1 MQPVFIYLGKMV
13 LCSGLF
19 LGYYWIAL
27 RNKKFHYYNRFYL
40 LFAALFSLFI
50 PFIHLSSLIFV
61 TKKNFDPALLH
72 YLYESDT
79 LPDVIVRTS
88 HFWDTSTIIFCAVA
102 ITSLV
107 FITIFLKSISR
118 IVHLKKE
125 LPGLEQDG
133 LTIYNSNLSDAP
145 FSFFHSIF
153 WREDLDIQSSVG
165 AQIFA
170 HELAHIEQKHSLDKV
185 FLQSLCALFW
195 FNPFFWIMQKEMA
208 MIHEFMADEKSVQN
222 QDTQAFAKMLLMAQ
236 FGNTILSP
244 INPFAFSP
252 IKRRLVMLTK
262 EQKVRFSFFR
272 RLMILPL
279 LACTTLLFA
288 FRLKE
293 ENLPKIDLQNWAKS
307 AGINLTP
314 INNFVGKSLG
324 LKILPDTII
333 RIKDKTGIRDT
344 TITSPNSSVFLLS
357 DNRKDTHPD
366 NKMKSQK
373 IIVEDVGLAP
383 AQEDG
388 VNQEKLKGRVSG
400 LSLKDTTRV
409 IVVTGRPSANGTPL
423 IVIDGV
429 PNKEGDINTLNPNDI
444 QSITV
449 LKDKNAEA
457 IYGLKA
463 RSGVIMIT
471 TKQGHANASKSASEL
486 NDLMQIPQ
494 ADREVTVVGFDKNAK
509 DNGIKEARFNGS
521 WREYLERHLRADVPI
536 ENKAPGGRN
545 YTVIVSF
552 NVSSTGVISNAHAEN
567 NPGYGTAEEAVRIIQ
582 NSPPWKPAT
591 KNGTPIDCKQRQQIT
606 FQVLKN

>member
-1 MQPVFIYLGKMV
+1 MQPLFIYLGKMV

-27 RNKKFHYYNRFYL
+27 RNKKFHFYNRFYL
-40 LFAALFSLFI
+40 LFAALASLFI
-50 PFIHLSSLIFV
+50 PFIHLSSLVIK

-72 YLYESDT
+72 YLYEQDS
-79 LPDVIVRTS
+79 LPEVVVRST
-88 HFWDTSTIIFCAVA
+88 HFWNPSTIIFCAVA

-107 FITIFLKSISR
+107 FITIFLKSIAR
-118 IVHLKKE
+118 IVYLKKE
-125 LPGLEQDG
+125 LPGVEQDG
-133 LTIYNSNLSDAP
+133 LTIYNSSLSDAP

-222 QDTQAFAKMLLMAQ
+222 QDTQAFAKMLLAAQ
-236 FGNTILSP
+236 FGNTVLSP
-244 INPFAFSP
+244 INQFAFSP
-252 IKRRLVMLTK
+252 IKRRLIMLTK

-314 INNFVGKSLG
+314 INNLVGKNVG

-333 RIKDKTGIRDT
+333 RIKDKTGKRDT
-344 TITSPNSSVFLLS
+344 MITSPNSSTIIMTHNS
-357 DNRKDTHPD
+357 KDTI
-366 NKMKSQK
+366 K
-373 IIVEDVGLAP
+373 
-383 AQEDG
+383 
-388 VNQEKLKGRVSG
+388 KLKLERANGDS
-400 LSLKDTTRV
+400 DV
-409 IVVTGRPSANGTPL
+409 IVLGRPSTNSKPL

-444 QSITV
+444 QSIDV

-457 IYGLKA
+457 IYGLSA
-463 RSGVIMIT
+463 RNGVIMIT
-471 TKQGHANASKSASEL
+471 TKKGHANATKSNNEL

-521 WREYLERHLRADVPI
+521 WREYLERHLRADVPM

-552 NVSSTGVISNAHAEN
+552 NVSSTGVISNVHAEN

-591 KNGTPIDCKQRQQIT
+591 KNGMPIECKQRQQIT
-606 FQVLKN
+606 FQVVKN